1 MRSPLVVYCAMTA
14 AASRIAVLL
23 CLVHRYAFK
32 ADTPTYHVELHTNTH
47 RLSLSPQYQ
56 LNCAAFDGGSTIPW
70 ISRVL
75 LSDRLDNS
83 DQQPHHKCG
92 R

>member
-1 MRSPLVVYCAMTA
+1 MTA

-47 RLSLSPQYQ
+47 RLSLSAVPAQ
-56 LNCAAFDGGSTIPW
+56 LRSLRWRIDDS
-70 ISRVL
+70 
-75 LSDRLDNS
+75 LDIA
-83 DQQPHHKCG
+83 G
-92 R
+92 IAE